1 MKKVVLQLLEAR
13 AREGNAIVTLQRTDI
28 LVDRIGDQRLT
39 FFGFNVNEILVAIFN
54 WEAILKII

>member
-13 AREGNAIVTLQRTDI
+13 AREGNAIVTRQRTDI